1 MFSWLQKDRFVPF
14 VNFKNALILE
24 VWPHASSQRTVYLV
38 ISVRLWTSRLVSED
52 DTISNDNYTECHR
65 SGTDSAAGMG
75 VIMDMITCTNL
86 IRLQYLNGHWAS
98 VRRLLF
104 LGGFLHSDAVTMS
117 RFLVPICSSSC
128 KCWWR
133 IVLGFNSDCLR
144 FYYSP
149 GWLCCVVLCCWLGTI
164 LSSLALD

>member
-1 MFSWLQKDRFVPF
+1 
-14 VNFKNALILE
+14 
-24 VWPHASSQRTVYLV
+24 
-38 ISVRLWTSRLVSED
+38 
-52 DTISNDNYTECHR
+52 
-65 SGTDSAAGMG
+65 MG

-149 GWLCCVVLCCWLGTI
+149 GWLCCVVLCCVVGWGLFCHHWHLTNSLMKRIMCVMQSYLLFFGFLLFI
-164 LSSLALD
+164 SSFLSLLTENVLNIPQGVFNWW